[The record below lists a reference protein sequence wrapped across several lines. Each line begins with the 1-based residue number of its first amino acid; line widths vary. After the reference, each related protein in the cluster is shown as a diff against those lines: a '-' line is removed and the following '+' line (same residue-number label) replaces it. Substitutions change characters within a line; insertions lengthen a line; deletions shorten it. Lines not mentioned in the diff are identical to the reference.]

1 MAKDYEDDELKG
13 SGRGKKR
20 NQKMKPFLVYHYLLK
35 HTDEHHTVKADDI
48 CSDMK
53 EIYGIEAERRGIY
66 RDIDEINKAILAY
79 EEGMSIKEAAKMID
93 EDDSLKNIVFDKH
106 QKGFCMRQRHYDY
119 TDIQLLVESIYAS
132 KYLSEPQAERLI
144 RVLCEFVSEYQ
155 EKTIRHNAILTD
167 RVKTKNSSVLRNIE
181 KIDTAIETNKKI
193 SFKYLK
199 YSISD
204 LNQQVERKHGA
215 IYTVSPFALLIN
227 DGNYYLLAYN
237 DSVKGIRTYRA
248 DRMKD
253 VKVIEEKRDGK
264 EEFSKINLKSYTQ
277 RVFSMFG
284 GEQEIITIQ
293 FINHLLDT
301 VVDRFGKKGILY
313 NVVDEH
319 YFSITAP
326 IEVSD
331 QFFGWVL
338 GFGNDVK
345 ILKPQKVVDE
355 FTEYLDKIRK
365 VYES

>member
-1 MAKDYEDDELKG
+1 MTKDYEDDELNG

-48 CSDMK
+48 CFAMT

-79 EEGMSIKEAAKMID
+79 EEGISIKEAAEMID

-181 KIDTAIETNKKI
+181 KIDTAMETNKKI

-199 YSISD
+199 YSISN

-237 DSVKGIRTYRA
+237 DSAKGIRTYRA

-253 VKVIEEKRDGK
+253 VKVIEEKRDGR

-313 NVVDEH
+313 NVVDEN

>member
-1 MAKDYEDDELKG
+1 MAKDYEDDELNG

-119 TDIQLLVESIYAS
+119 TDIQLLVESVYAS

-193 SFKYLK
+193 NFKYLK

-237 DSVKGIRTYRA
+237 DSAKGIRTYRA

-253 VKVIEEKRDGK
+253 VKVIEEKREGK

-293 FINHLLDT
+293 FMNHLLDT

-313 NVVDEH
+313 NVVDEN